1 MSNIVDLFNNNSKDF
16 ISTQRWMVE
25 NKNLTNFETRKFS
38 VPVLTTEMKN
48 EYLNIDMEPHLVNAI
63 KDEIGRD
70 LNRLFTKKL
79 FTTNKFDYLDLRP
92 GGSLMTGRKHL
103 EQLVTLILG
112 NDYKN
117 LITTGHIASELQD
130 SSSFSPYMTTHDLKN
145 GIPVRPPNGLPECIG
160 KLGSIDVYNDPYMKF
175 NDGRICL
182 FNQVEFN
189 IGEMKA
195 YETPY
200 PGSLA
205 PRIVIEYDIDY
216 NVNDSKLIFVIE
228 DETSEAFKQY
238 KSLQRDIKIDDIL
251 DGQNE

>member
-1 MSNIVDLFNNNSKDF
+1 MSNIVDLFNNNSKEF
-16 ISTQRWMVE
+16 INTQRWMIE

-38 VPVLTTEMKN
+38 VPVLTSEMKN
-48 EYLNIDMEPHLVNAI
+48 EFNIDMVSHLVNAI

-92 GGSLMTGRKHL
+92 DGSLSSGRIHL
-103 EQLVTLILG
+103 EDLVILILS

-117 LITTGHIASELQD
+117 LITTGHISSELQD
-130 SSSFSPYMTTHDLKN
+130 SSSFSPYMTTHDLKT
-145 GIPVRPPNGLPECIG
+145 NGLPECFG
-160 KLGSIDVYNDPYMKF
+160 KLGYIDVYNDPYMKF

-182 FNQVEFN
+182 FNEVEFN

-238 KSLQRDIKIDDIL
+238 KSLQRDIKIDNIL
-251 DGQNE
+251 DGSKSL

>member
-1 MSNIVDLFNNNSKDF
+1 MSNIVDLFNNNSREF
-16 ISTQRWMVE
+16 INTQRWMIE
-25 NKNLTNFETRKFS
+25 NKNLNNFETRKFS
-38 VPVLTTEMKN
+38 VPVLTSEMKN
-48 EYLNIDMEPHLVNAI
+48 EFNIDMGPHLVNAI

-92 GGSLMTGRKHL
+92 DGSLSGRIHL
-103 EQLVTLILG
+103 EDLVILILS

-117 LITTGHIASELQD
+117 LITSGHIASELQD
-130 SSSFSPYMTTHDLKN
+130 SSFFSPYMTTHDLK
-145 GIPVRPPNGLPECIG
+145 ISNGLPECFG

-175 NDGRICL
+175 NDDIICL
-182 FNQVEFN
+182 FNEVEFN

-195 YETPY
+195 YETTY
-200 PGSLA
+200 PGSFA

-238 KSLQRDIKIDDIL
+238 KSLQRDIKIDNIL
-251 DGQNE
+251 DGNSF

>member
-1 MSNIVDLFNNNSKDF
+1 MSNIVDLFNNNSKEF
-16 ISTQRWMVE
+16 INTQRWMIE

-38 VPVLTTEMKN
+38 VPVLTSEMKN

-63 KDEIGRD
+63 KNEISNNIIRT
-70 LNRLFTKKL
+70 LTKRLFT
-79 FTTNKFDYLDLRP
+79 TQKFDYLDLRP
-92 GGSLMTGRKHL
+92 CGSLMTGRKHL
-103 EQLVTLILG
+103 EQLVSLLTG
-112 NDYKN
+112 DNYNN
-117 LITTGHIASELQD
+117 LITTGLIASELQD

-145 GIPVRPPNGLPECIG
+145 GGEPQCYG
-160 KLGSIDVYNDPYMKF
+160 KLGGSVEVYSDPYMKF

-182 FNQVEFN
+182 FNEVEFN

-200 PGSLA
+200 PGSFA

-216 NVNDSKLIFVIE
+216 NVGDSKLIFVIE

-238 KSLQRDIKIDDIL
+238 KSLQRDIKIDNIL
-251 DGQNE
+251 DGNSL

>member
-1 MSNIVDLFNNNSKDF
+1 MSNIVDLFNNNSKEF
-16 ISTQRWMVE
+16 INTQRWMIE

-38 VPVLTTEMKN
+38 VPVLTSEMKN

-79 FTTNKFDYLDLRP
+79 FTSNKFDYLDLRP
-92 GGSLMTGRKHL
+92 CGSLMTGRKHL
-103 EQLVTLILG
+103 EQLVTLIFG
-112 NDYKN
+112 NDYNN
-117 LITTGHIASELQD
+117 LITTGHITSELQD
-130 SSSFSPYMTTHDLKN
+130 SSSFSPYMTTHDLKT
-145 GIPVRPPNGLPECIG
+145 NGLPECFG
-160 KLGSIDVYNDPYMKF
+160 RLGGRVDVYNDPYMKF

-200 PGSLA
+200 PGSFA

-216 NVNDSKLIFVIE
+216 NVGDSKLIFVIE

-238 KSLQRDIKIDDIL
+238 KSLQRDIKIDNIL
-251 DGQNE
+251 DGNSL

>member
-1 MSNIVDLFNNNSKDF
+1 MSNIVDLFNNNSREF
-16 ISTQRWMVE
+16 INTQRWMIE

-38 VPVLTTEMKN
+38 VPVLTSEMKN
-48 EYLNIDMEPHLVNAI
+48 EFNIDMVSHLVNAI

-92 GGSLMTGRKHL
+92 DGSLSSGRIHL
-103 EQLVTLILG
+103 EDLVILILS

-117 LITTGHIASELQD
+117 LITTGHISSELQD
-130 SSSFSPYMTTHDLKN
+130 SSSFSPYMTTHDLKT
-145 GIPVRPPNGLPECIG
+145 NGLPECFG

-238 KSLQRDIKIDDIL
+238 KSLQRDIKIDNIL
-251 DGQNE
+251 DGKSL

>member
-1 MSNIVDLFNNNSKDF
+1 MSNIVDLFNNNSKEF
-16 ISTQRWMVE
+16 INTQLWMIE
-25 NKNLTNFETRKFS
+25 NKNLTNFETSKFS
-38 VPVLTTEMKN
+38 VPVLTSEMKN
-48 EYLNIDMEPHLVNAI
+48 QYLNIDMGPHLVNAI

-92 GGSLMTGRKHL
+92 DGSLSSRIHL
-103 EQLVTLILG
+103 EDLVILILS

-117 LITTGHIASELQD
+117 LITSGHISSELQD
-130 SSSFSPYMTTHDLKN
+130 SFNFTPYIFTENLK
-145 GIPVRPPNGLPECIG
+145 ISNGLPECFG

-175 NDGRICL
+175 NDGIICL
-182 FNQVEFN
+182 FNEVEFN

-195 YETPY
+195 YETTY
-200 PGSLA
+200 TGSFA

-216 NVNDSKLIFVIE
+216 NVGDSKLIFVIE

-251 DGQNE
+251 DGECNK